1 MTSGANGAAFTK
13 HAAKRQNC
21 ERVKRWQRAQQARG
35 RCRVCG
41 LRREPESPSRCLA
54 CLERS
59 RRYERRRRGI
69 TTAGRRHRGRPPLG
83 DLGVRRRAFEQDE
96 AWQERRSDRWAGVP
110 TPSVPRWEQQRRLRA
125 LKRQDAEERR
135 ERLRMLQRSNAT
147 K

>member
-1 MTSGANGAAFTK
+1 MTSGENGAAVTK
-13 HAAKRQNC
+13 HAANRRNC
-21 ERVKRWQRAQQARG
+21 DRVKHWQHAQQARG
-35 RCRVCG
+35 RCRCG
-41 LRREPESPSRCLA
+41 RPIAPGSKSQCLA

-59 RRYERRRRGI
+59 RRDERRRRGI

-125 LKRQDAEERR
+125 LKRQEAEERR
-135 ERLRMLQRSNAT
+135 ERLRMLQRSHAT
-147 K
+147 E